1 MTIMTNPERTVGV
14 ADAKARF
21 SELLNRVGRGERF
34 LIARRG
40 TPVAALVPPDATT
53 SPAELPLGLAA
64 VAGALAT
71 WDELPDVVD
80 QIYAARRRAR
90 DRDMPDLG

>member
-1 MTIMTNPERTVGV
+1 M

-34 LIARRG
+34 VIARRRN
-40 TPVAALVPPDATT
+40 PVAALVPPGAT
-53 SPAELPLGLAA
+53 SPPVEPPLGLAA

-71 WDELPDVVD
+71 WDELPGSVD
-80 QIYAARRRAR
+80 EIYSARRRAR
-90 DRDMPDLG
+90 DRDAPDLG

>member
-1 MTIMTNPERTVGV
+1 MTIMTNSGQLGV

-40 TPVAALVPPDATT
+40 TPVAALVPPDATAP
-53 SPAELPLGLAA
+53 PAEPPLGLAA

-71 WDELPDVVD
+71 WEELPEVVEE
-80 QIYAARRRAR
+80 IYAARRRAR
-90 DRDMPDLG
+90 DRDAPDLG